1 MTAGMSG
8 DLTGPRTRSS
18 RSTRQQLLRFTL
30 VGAAGFLVDAGALM
44 LATKALGLGLY
55 SGRVFSYLCAATFT
69 WICNRR
75 FTFTSDE
82 QDNRFIPWL
91 RFLGANAIGG
101 GVNYG
106 VYAALVTFTAVGAAW
121 PVIGVAAGSLAG
133 LTFNFAASKF
143 WVFKRA

>member
-1 MTAGMSG
+1 MTDVTSG
-8 DLTGPRTRSS
+8 AS

-30 VGAAGFLVDAGALM
+30 VGAAGFLVDAGALV
-44 LATKALGLGLY
+44 LATKGLGLGLY

-75 FTFTSDE
+75 FTFTSDG
-82 QDNRFIPWL
+82 QDNRLIQWL

-101 GVNYG
+101 AVNYG
-106 VYAALVTFTAVGAAW
+106 VYAVLVAFTDVGAAW

-133 LTFNFAASKF
+133 LLFNFAASKF
-143 WVFKRA
+143 WVFKRT

>member
-1 MTAGMSG
+1 MTGAGSE
-8 DLTGPRTRSS
+8 TS
-18 RSTRQQLLRFTL
+18 RSTRQQLFRFTL

-44 LATKALGLGLY
+44 LATTGLGLGLY

-75 FTFTSDE
+75 FTFAAVAQRHPLIE
-82 QDNRFIPWL
+82 WL

-101 GVNYG
+101 AVNYG
-106 VYAALVTFTAVGAAW
+106 IYAALVTFTATGAAW

-133 LTFNFAASKF
+133 LVFNFAVSKF
-143 WVFKRA
+143 WVFRRP

>member
-8 DLTGPRTRSS
+8 GLSRSS

-44 LATKALGLGLY
+44 LATMGLGLGLY

-75 FTFTSDE
+75 FTFTSGE
-82 QDNRFIPWL
+82 QDNRFIQWL

-101 GVNYG
+101 AVNYG
-106 VYAALVTFTAVGAAW
+106 VYAALVTFTAAGAAW

-133 LTFNFAASKF
+133 LAFNFAASKF